1 MKPKACENYPML
13 ILAAIPLGNPGDAS
27 TNLKAAISETKFIA
41 AEDSRKFSR
50 LCSDLG
56 ITHSAKII
64 SFFEGNEIERLDE
77 LVQIMESGADLLVVT
92 DAGMPGI
99 SDPGYRLVREAVAKN
114 IQIKVLPGP
123 SAVTTALLLSG
134 LPSDRFC
141 FEGFAPRTSG
151 ARLSWFEKLATETR
165 TMILFEA
172 PHRLL
177 ECLID
182 AKEVF
187 GPSRS
192 AAICREMT
200 KTYEE
205 VIRGD
210 LATLESWASSSE
222 ILGEITLVIA
232 GFDPDSLEFSAAEL
246 IAKVL
251 EQEAAGISRKD
262 AIAEV
267 AKLTRRAKREVF
279 DAMVAHKSQDR
290 LSP

>member
-1 MKPKACENYPML
+1 ML
-13 ILAAIPLGNPGDAS
+13 ILAAIPLGNPADAS
-27 TNLKAAISETKFIA
+27 TNLREAIVCAKYIA

-50 LCSDLG
+50 LCSDLAV
-56 ITHSAKII
+56 THSAKII

-77 LVQIMESGADLLVVT
+77 LVKIMESGSDLLVVT

-99 SDPGYRLVREAVAKN
+99 SDPGYRLVRAAIAKN
-114 IQIKVLPGP
+114 IKIKVLPGP

-141 FEGFAPRTSG
+141 FEGFAPRTGG
-151 ARLSWFEKLATETR
+151 ARESWFENLANEER
-165 TMILFEA
+165 TIILFEA

-177 ECLID
+177 ECLAD
-182 AKEVF
+182 AKSVF
-187 GPSRS
+187 GPDRLG
-192 AAICREMT
+192 AICREMT

-210 LATLESWASSSE
+210 LETLHNWAATTE

-232 GFDPDSLEFSAAEL
+232 GFDPDSRKFSATDL
-246 IAKVL
+246 IAAVL
-251 EQEAAGISRKD
+251 KQEAAGISRKE

-267 AKLTRRAKREVF
+267 AKLTGVAKREVF
-279 DAMVAHKSQDR
+279 DAMVTFKSQDR
-290 LSP
+290 LAP

>member
-1 MKPKACENYPML
+1 ML
-13 ILAAIPLGNPGDAS
+13 ILAAIPLGNPADAS
-27 TNLKAAISETKFIA
+27 SNLREAIVNAKFIA

-56 ITHSAKII
+56 ITYSAKVI

-77 LVQIMESGADLLVVT
+77 LVAILESGSDLLVVT

-99 SDPGYRLVREAVAKN
+99 SDPGYRLARAAVEKN
-114 IQIKVLPGP
+114 IKIKVLPGP

-151 ARLSWFEKLATETR
+151 ARKTWFENLANETR
-165 TMILFEA
+165 TIIMFEA
-172 PHRLL
+172 PHRLPESL
-177 ECLID
+177 AD
-182 AKEVF
+182 AVTVF
-187 GPSRS
+187 GPSRQG
-192 AAICREMT
+192 AICREMT

-210 LATLESWASSSE
+210 LETLHNWAAATE

-232 GFDPDSLEFSAAEL
+232 GFDPDSRQFTEADL
-246 IAKVL
+246 IAEVL
-251 EQEAAGISRKD
+251 KQEAAGISRKE
-262 AIAEV
+262 AITEV
-267 AKLTRRAKREVF
+267 ARITGRAKREVF
-279 DAMVAHKSQDR
+279 DAMVTHKSQDR
-290 LSP
+290 VTP

>member
-1 MKPKACENYPML
+1 ML
-13 ILAAIPLGNPGDAS
+13 ILAAIPLGNPADAS
-27 TNLKAAISETKFIA
+27 TNLREAIVGAKYIA

-56 ITHSAKII
+56 ITYSAKII

-77 LVQIMESGADLLVVT
+77 LVAILESGSDLLVVT

-99 SDPGYRLVREAVAKN
+99 SDPGYRLARAAVEKN
-114 IQIKVLPGP
+114 IKIKVLPGP

-141 FEGFAPRTSG
+141 FEGFAPRTNG
-151 ARLSWFEKLATETR
+151 ARKTWFENLANETR
-165 TMILFEA
+165 TIIFFEA

-177 ECLID
+177 ESLAD
-182 AKEVF
+182 AVSVF
-187 GPSRS
+187 GPNRLG
-192 AAICREMT
+192 AICREMT

-210 LATLESWASSSE
+210 LETLHNWAATTE

-232 GFDPDSLEFSAAEL
+232 GFDPDSRQFTEADL
-246 IAKVL
+246 IAEVL
-251 EQEAAGISRKD
+251 KQEAAGITRKE
-262 AIAEV
+262 AITEV
-267 AKLTRRAKREVF
+267 ARITGRAKREVF
-279 DAMVAHKSQDR
+279 DAMVTHKSQDR
-290 LSP
+290 VTP